1 MAINTILIVTCLVT
15 GFLLGRMGGGKRFFD
30 GLLFLGDSPEDCH
43 MMLTMSDEELHRS
56 STVMLRIV
64 NEK

>member
-1 MAINTILIVTCLVT
+1 MNAVVIVIAMVLA
-15 GFLLGRMGGGKRFFD
+15 FLCGRMGGSGRSTYD
-30 GLLFLGDSPEDCH
+30 GMLFLGDSPEDCH